1 MSSQIS
7 TILLTRPKAQA
18 DRFAGLCNEVFGG
31 DLHIIIS
38 PLLKI
43 EILQMPK
50 PLKPYGGFIFT
61 SENGVQAYV
70 QNWPKSGLPA
80 YCVGPRTEIA
90 AKSAGFQTITANG
103 SASDLIEMLKRE
115 NVKNPLLHIHGE
127 QTRGEVVQNLQ
138 ASGYRVDGLVAYHQ
152 IPMRLNQGAIA
163 ALSGEKPLILPL
175 FSPRTAELFFDS
187 AKQINAKLLIIA
199 LSKAIRDAVPVNSST
214 KVSIAKTPDANAMLK
229 LIKKCL
235 EI

>member
-1 MSSQIS
+1 M
-7 TILLTRPKAQA
+7 
-18 DRFAGLCNEVFGG
+18 
-31 DLHIIIS
+31 
-38 PLLKI
+38 
-43 EILQMPK
+43 
-50 PLKPYGGFIFT
+50 
-61 SENGVQAYV
+61 
-70 QNWPKSGLPA
+70 
-80 YCVGPRTEIA
+80 
-90 AKSAGFQTITANG
+90 
-103 SASDLIEMLKRE
+103 
-115 NVKNPLLHIHGE
+115 
-127 QTRGEVVQNLQ
+127 GEVVQNLQ

-175 FSPRTAELFFDS
+175 FSPRTAELLFDS